1 MDSPFIAIERDGNG
15 IKNMNLSPLMRGVA
29 ETQITTIEYAYQ
41 SVPWLYRG
49 ATLIAQAISAVP
61 YTILNAET
69 GEAIEEDERLASLND
84 WMVTTLY
91 NAALSRTLYGSAYFL
106 IEQNPFGYNH
116 TPRFIPSPAVTV
128 NWNYT
133 EAEIRNFQ
141 LSLTGKSQT
150 VEPKRMMWSWLPNP
164 FSETEPGVAPAY
176 VALQAAGMLAALD
189 QMASRYFR
197 SGAVP
202 ITAVKVPPSTPKDD
216 KEKLE
221 GWFSRMATGFRNVGK
236 FLAVNKDTEFQTIGA
251 NVKDTQAFELTSVQ
265 RDNVAVALGVPPT
278 VLDGKSANFATAN
291 SEMMGFYLHTVI
303 PNCEQISEHFNMRL
317 FSRYGLEF
325 AFEPEKLEIMQSAQL
340 EQAQTLMELTGGKA
354 VLSRASAQEW
364 LGLDAAEEAKRIEAE
379 SETPATAEGGT
390 TADVQGTALN
400 GAQVTSL
407 MDIVTKVASKEINEN
422 SARAIIRAAFPLID
436 DQTIAAIL
444 DTSGVKPPAPKP
456 SPFGGGA
463 QSTAD
468 NAAVP
473 DDVDTEAETP
483 EPEAIEAEEPPDDE
497 RMKAWREQA
506 LTLFRAGSP
515 VAVGTPFDAELL
527 AASSAKLIRTVFD
540 THWPKPHAVPTDW
553 RAEAVKE
560 LARYN
565 ALAQG
570 ATV

>member
-29 ETQITTIEYAYQ
+29 ETQVTTIEYAYQ

-61 YTILNAET
+61 YTILNSET
-69 GEAIEEDERLASLND
+69 GEAIEEDERLVSLND

-202 ITAVKVPPSTPKDD
+202 ITAVKVPTSTSKEDR
-216 KEKLE
+216 EKLE
-221 GWFSRMATGFRNVGK
+221 GWFSRFATGFRNVSK
-236 FLAVNKDTEFQTIGA
+236 FLAINDKTEFQTIGA

-354 VLSRASAQEW
+354 VITVDEAREW
-364 LGLDAAEEAKRIEAE
+364 LSLEPMTTAQREETAPPVPQLTAPAVPEDVEDE
-379 SETPATAEGGT
+379 SETP
-390 TADVQGTALN
+390 
-400 GAQVTSL
+400 
-407 MDIVTKVASKEINEN
+407 
-422 SARAIIRAAFPLID
+422 
-436 DQTIAAIL
+436 
-444 DTSGVKPPAPKP
+444 
-456 SPFGGGA
+456 
-463 QSTAD
+463 
-468 NAAVP
+468 
-473 DDVDTEAETP
+473 EAEP
-483 EPEAIEAEEPPDDE
+483 IEAEEPPDDE
-497 RMKAWREQA
+497 QMKAWREQA

-515 VAVGTPFDAELL
+515 VSVGAPFDAELQ
-527 AASSAKLIRTVFD
+527 AASSAKLIRTIFG
-540 THWPKPHAVPTDW
+540 THWRKPTNPAPTDW
-553 RAEAVKE
+553 RMDAIRE